1 MVIEKILKQLSPKK
15 TRQELKEIQKIKLS
29 PKLLKW
35 IKTYEEFGER
45 NRFLWKWMYKA
56 VQVVTVPVV
65 PKKYEKSIWR
75 VRTLMIM
82 FITLLDDIADKTA
95 NRVFLNELLKIP
107 FEQKNM
113 NLSKLSDKEKRY
125 LFLTKRLWNYL
136 KRNIKKFPRYQEFK
150 EVFEYDFA
158 QVLNAMRYSQLVNK
172 TSNLINTTEY
182 WQYLPYNMQGIVSY
196 TIDLMVSPT
205 FKNKHLG
212 TLREMAWLLQKM
224 SKIGNWV
231 STWEREVKENDFTS
245 GVIAY
250 ALDGRAITT
259 DELTLANATNLI
271 KKIRKS
277 QVEKKLL
284 EEWEK
289 SYYQIK
295 KTNKKTRRVNGK
307 KILVGAEKFLILH
320 LIAKGFI

>member
-295 KTNKKTRRVNGK
+295 KINKKTRRVNGK